1 MMKDDLERVLFTQEE
16 IAKRVG
22 ELGEKIAED
31 YRGKNPLVVGILK
44 GASMFFVDL
53 VRRVD
58 IPMELD
64 FMAVSSYGQGAMSS
78 GNVRIRKD
86 LDEDIRDR
94 HVLIC
99 EDIIDSGITMKHL
112 LSLLSARG
120 PASIRLGALLSK
132 PSRRETDVAI
142 DYCGWE
148 IPDAFIVGYGLDY
161 AEKYRNLP
169 YIGILKPEI
178 YS

>member
-112 LSLLSARG
+112 LSLLSARE